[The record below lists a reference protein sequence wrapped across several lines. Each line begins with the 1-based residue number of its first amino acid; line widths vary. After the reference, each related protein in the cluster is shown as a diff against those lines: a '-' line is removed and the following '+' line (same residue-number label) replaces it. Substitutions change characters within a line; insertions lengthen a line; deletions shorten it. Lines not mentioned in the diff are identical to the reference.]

1 MQPGTLAPIFT
12 ASAYNSLTKEVA
24 DVDLS
29 SFKGSYIVL
38 LFYTGDFGPS
48 LLADLILFQEAAKEF
63 KISDEVDLLAIST
76 DTVESH
82 MAFGE
87 LSQEEGGLQGQQCIL
102 VEDKT
107 GDISKN
113 YHVYDEAFHKARPTY
128 IIIDEE
134 GEVVASI
141 SNDKKVGGNLHE
153 VVRIISACKMCD
165 EEEAWSNLRG
175 TPSDWKPGM
184 DLVTTMAGTVETVK
198 EKEASTTTREIVGE
212 VPEYESEE
220 ATDETVNEMKL
231 APTLNDHLE
240 DAEKKKQEATK

>member
-1 MQPGTLAPIFT
+1 MGSLGTIVIQPALAIPLLIKRTMQPGTLAPIFT
-12 ASAYNSLTKEVA
+12 ASAYNSFTKEVG

-29 SFKGSYIVL
+29 GFKGSYIVL
-38 LFYTGDFGPS
+38 LFYSGDFGPS
-48 LLADLILFQEAAKEF
+48 LLADLMSFQLAVKEF
-63 KISDEVDLLAIST
+63 KMSDDEVDLLAIST

-82 MAFGE
+82 RAYGE

-107 GDISKN
+107 GDISKK
-113 YHVYDEAFHKARPTY
+113 YHVYDAAFHKARPTY

-153 VVRIISACKMCD
+153 VVRIISACKLCD
-165 EEEAWSNLRG
+165 EEGAWSNLRG

-184 DLVTTMAGTVETVK
+184 ELVTTMVGSVETVE
-198 EKEASTTTREIVGE
+198 EKEASKTTQEIVGE
-212 VPEYESEE
+212 VPEYVS
-220 ATDETVNEMKL
+220 TSTGK
-231 APTLNDHLE
+231 
-240 DAEKKKQEATK
+240 

>member
-1 MQPGTLAPIFT
+1 MGSLGTIVIQPALAIPLLIKRTMQPGTLAPIFT
-12 ASAYNSLTKEVA
+12 ASAYNSYTEEVG
-24 DVDLS
+24 DVHIS

-48 LLADLILFQEAAKEF
+48 LLADLMSFKEAVKEF
-63 KISDEVDLLAIST
+63 EISDEVYLLAIST

-153 VVRIISACKMCD
+153 VVRIISACKLCD
-165 EEEAWSNLRG
+165 EEGAWSNQRG
-175 TPSDWKPGM
+175 TLSDWKPGM
-184 DLVTTMAGTVETVK
+184 ELVTTMVGKVETVGD
-198 EKEASTTTREIVGE
+198 KEATTTTQEIVGE
-212 VPEYESEE
+212 VPEYVS
-220 ATDETVNEMKL
+220 TSTGK
-231 APTLNDHLE
+231 
-240 DAEKKKQEATK
+240 

>member
-12 ASAYNSLTKEVA
+12 ASAYNSFTKEVG

-48 LLADLILFQEAAKEF
+48 LLADLMSFKESVKEF
-63 KISDEVDLLAIST
+63 GISDEVYLLAIST

-87 LSQEEGGLQGQQCIL
+87 LAQEEGGLQGQQCIL

-113 YHVYDEAFHKARPTY
+113 YHVYDATFHKARP
-128 IIIDEE
+128 
-134 GEVVASI
+134 S
-141 SNDKKVGGNLHE
+141 
-153 VVRIISACKMCD
+153 
-165 EEEAWSNLRG
+165 
-175 TPSDWKPGM
+175 
-184 DLVTTMAGTVETVK
+184 
-198 EKEASTTTREIVGE
+198 
-212 VPEYESEE
+212 
-220 ATDETVNEMKL
+220 
-231 APTLNDHLE
+231 
-240 DAEKKKQEATK
+240 